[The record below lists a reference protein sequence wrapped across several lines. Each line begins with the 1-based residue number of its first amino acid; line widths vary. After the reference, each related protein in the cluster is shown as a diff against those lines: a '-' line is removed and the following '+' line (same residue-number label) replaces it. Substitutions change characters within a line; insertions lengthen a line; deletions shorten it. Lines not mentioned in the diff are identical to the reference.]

1 MPALPGLGAALPSA
15 LFSGFLDAGPGA
27 HFHYLFAEQEAGA
40 DGRRPRGGPL
50 VLWLNGGP
58 GASSMMGAFTELGP
72 VILAAPAPDGSPR
85 LQRNPFGWTQAAN
98 MLFLESPTGVGFS
111 WCDEMQQPGGVCK
124 NGDTSTAAQNLAAL
138 HSFLERF
145 PEYKG
150 RDFMIWGESY
160 AGVYVPTLSKA
171 VYDSDL
177 DLNLLGFG
185 AGDPC
190 TDDGAQT
197 NAGRLDFNFEFA
209 YRNGLLS
216 QALAQQLRQ
225 CAKAQAAAAPDGRVD
240 VNSWEGECRTAWRR
254 YYIATSGGDG
264 AGPPVKLPGFG
275 FLDPYMAFGPNN
287 TPYWEQFER
296 WANLPEVQA
305 ALHVEKSP
313 GRPWALFAAHLDYTV
328 EYQACAGTPTRY
340 NTSMV
345 PIYNELVGKLR
356 NVVVFSGDVDPSV
369 QMRGTETAV
378 GGMDAD
384 LVDGGSWRPWFHRTV
399 PVDTSVLAEKS
410 PYWGPQLSA
419 FEDGVQLGGYVQD
432 FEGGLSFCT
441 IHGAGHM
448 VPQYRPVAAL
458 HLFKRALAG
467 LPLAPLLPDK
477 DIATDSD
484 ADFFGDENTLG
495 ALSRWVEWAE
505 GVQFV
510 EGTRQQQSA
519 HAAV

>member
-1 MPALPGLGAALPSA
+1 VLALPGLGAPPPAPLY
-15 LFSGFLDAGPGA
+15 SGFLDAGPGA

-40 DGRRPRGGPL
+40 DGRRPDDGPL

-72 VILAAPAPDGSPR
+72 VILAADAPDGSPR
-85 LQRNPFGWTQAAN
+85 LQLNPFAWTQAAN

-111 WCDEMQQPGGVCK
+111 WCDEMQQPGGVCA

-138 HSFLERF
+138 RSFLERF

-160 AGVYVPTLSKA
+160 AGVYVPTLSLA
-171 VYDSDL
+171 VYKSDL
-177 DLNLLGFG
+177 ELNLLGFG

-190 TDDGAQT
+190 TDDRTQT

-216 QALAQQLRQ
+216 QGLAQQLRR
-225 CAKAQAAAAPDGRVD
+225 CAQEQAAASPEGGVD
-240 VNSWEGECRTAWRR
+240 VEVWEGECRTAWRR
-254 YYIATSGGDG
+254 YFIATSAGDG
-264 AGPPVKLPGFG
+264 AGPPVKLPGYG
-275 FLDPYMAFGPNN
+275 FLDPYTAFGPNN
-287 TPYWEQFER
+287 TPYWKQFEV

-305 ALHVEKSP
+305 ALHVEKAP
-313 GRPWALFAAHLDYTV
+313 GRPWTLFASHLNYTV
-328 EYQACAGTPTRY
+328 EYQACAGAPTRY
-340 NTSMV
+340 NTSMI
-345 PIYNELVGKLR
+345 PIYNELVGKVR

-369 QMRGTETAV
+369 QMRGTENAV
-378 GGMDAD
+378 GGMDAAP
-384 LVDGGSWRPWFHRTV
+384 LSGGSWRPWFHGTV
-399 PVDTSVLAEKS
+399 PVPAPVLAAKS
-410 PYWGPQLSA
+410 PYWGPQLSSHT
-419 FEDGVQLGGYVQD
+419 DGVQLGGYVQD

-467 LPLAPLLPDK
+467 RPLAPLLPEE
-477 DIATDSD
+477 DIASDSD
-484 ADFFGDENTLG
+484 ADFFGDETTPG
-495 ALSRWVEWAE
+495 ALSRWVESAE
-505 GVQFV
+505 ASGF
-510 EGTRQQQSA
+510 TNRARRPRPASA
-519 HAAV
+519 T